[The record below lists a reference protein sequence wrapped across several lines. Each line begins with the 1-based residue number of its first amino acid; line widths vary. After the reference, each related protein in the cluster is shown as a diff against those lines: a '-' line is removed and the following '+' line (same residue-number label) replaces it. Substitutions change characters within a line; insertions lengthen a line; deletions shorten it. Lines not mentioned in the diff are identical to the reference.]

1 MVKSRKAQRILK
13 FEYEKAPDIK
23 RRALKLIKELQL
35 DYLTP
40 RRLFFYRSEGSK
52 ARAYART
59 WGLPKIWQNALEIE
73 PAYIIEVISKYFDKL
88 PPRDQDKVLLHEI
101 SHIPKNFSG
110 ALIPHTRKRKGS
122 FKDKLEILIDRY
134 FETYRSR

>member
-1 MVKSRKAQRILK
+1 MRKSQRIKK

-35 DYLTP
+35 NYLTP
-40 RRLFFYRSEGSK
+40 GRLFFYRSEGSK

-59 WGLPKIWQNALEIE
+59 WGLPKIWQNALDIE
-73 PAYIIEVISKYFDKL
+73 PAYIIEVISKYFDNL
-88 PPRDQDKVLLHEI
+88 APREQDKVLLHEI

-134 FETYRSR
+134 FETYR